1 MKWFVYRVGTETFS
15 RLYYVNAR
23 TEKASFKRL
32 SAFMVRFKHVGEPQK
47 LGDKP
52 QETLVHCW
60 HHYGEIATV
69 VYKDD

>member
-1 MKWFVYRVGTETFS
+1 MKWFVYRVVIEAFTKT
-15 RLYYVNAR
+15 YYVNAR
-23 TEKASFKRL
+23 TENAAKKRL
-32 SAFMVRFKHVGEPQK
+32 AAFMSRFNHVGEPQK